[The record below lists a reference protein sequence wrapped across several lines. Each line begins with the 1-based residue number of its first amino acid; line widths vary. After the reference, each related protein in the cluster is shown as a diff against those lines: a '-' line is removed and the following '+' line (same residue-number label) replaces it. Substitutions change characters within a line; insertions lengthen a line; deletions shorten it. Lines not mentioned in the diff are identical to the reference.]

1 MSMIYSEQSLLEEG
15 PTEGIFEIN
24 IGLIVLGDWSFRVDR
39 DDGIGID
46 LSKFLEIEFDLLEW
60 SQGFHLST
68 DVEEIVFDV
77 FEHVDF

>member
-1 MSMIYSEQSLLEEG
+1 LFEEG

-60 SQGFHLST
+60 S
-68 DVEEIVFDV
+68 
-77 FEHVDF
+77 